1 MVGRLSFETLNA
13 LRGVAAI
20 LVLLF
25 HLAPD
30 IPALP
35 FFGSAYLSVDLFFM
49 MSGFVIAYAYEDKPR
64 GGLGFWRFVE
74 IRVIRLY
81 PLYLLGLVI
90 ATVPLAALWVR
101 HGETWRLHD
110 LARRLAWGVTLLP
123 RPAADPA
130 QWWTLDPPAWSLFY
144 ELALNFAYAALIA
157 VLSTACWLWLP
168 R

>member
-1 MVGRLSFETLNA
+1 MVGRSSFESLNA
-13 LRGVAAI
+13 LRGIAAF

-30 IPALP
+30 FPALP

-49 MSGFVIAYAYEDKPR
+49 MSGFVIAYAYDDKLR

-81 PLYLLGLVI
+81 PLYLLGLAI
-90 ATVPLAALWVR
+90 AAVPLALWAC
-101 HGETWRLHD
+101 HGEKWLLHD

-123 RPAADPA
+123 RPVADPA
-130 QWWTLDPPAWSLFY
+130 QWWTLDPPAWSLIY
-144 ELALNFAYAALIA
+144 ELAFNFAM
-157 VLSTACWLWLP
+157 
-168 R
+168 RR